1 VREAALARIAELDLL
16 DDRKVAE
23 GHVRVRRDRKG
34 RFALAR
40 ELARRGVDEALRD
53 EALAPLDDAQQEAAA
68 REVVARNAWRFAS
81 GDAYKDRAKAASFL
95 ARRGFPGEVVRAVLE
110 DAFPDRDEPA
120 GDG

>member
-1 VREAALARIAELDLL
+1 M
-16 DDRKVAE
+16 
-23 GHVRVRRDRKG
+23 RVRGDRKG

-40 ELARRGVDEALRD
+40 ELARRGVAEELRD
-53 EALAPLDDAQQEAAA
+53 QALAPLDDAQQAAAA

-81 GDAYKDRAKAASFL
+81 GDAFKDRAKAAGFL

-120 GDG
+120 GET